1 MLGLPLSDLS
11 GWLIASPNF
20 PAMAGSPSDVEMEG
34 QSDRITKEDLM
45 GRLDGLLEQYLNLV
59 DQYQN
64 AVQNLSTLL
73 SNVIV
78 EP

>member
-1 MLGLPLSDLS
+1 
-11 GWLIASPNF
+11 
-20 PAMAGSPSDVEMEG
+20 MAGSPSDVEMEG